1 MRLRLRNN
9 VRSGFVTPVY
19 ADGGASF
26 EGKLDLVDFKA
37 AFRAVPTGGTMTTV
51 GNSVEIK
58 GADEVLIILAGAT
71 NFNQHSATYTSDAA
85 AMRTMVDS
93 RLDQACAQSWDALVA
108 AHTQD
113 FRSFF
118 DRVDLSLGNGTNNL
132 TTEKLVDSYAAGNAP
147 EMERLLEELYFN
159 YGRYLLISSS
169 RGMDT
174 PANLQGIWNNSDN
187 PAWSD
192 IHSNIN
198 VQMNYWLAEN
208 TNLSELHMP
217 YLNYIHS
224 MALEHEQWPSYARRG
239 GQTEGWTCFTQNN
252 IFGHS
257 DYAENYVI
265 ANAWYTSHLWQH
277 YLYTLDEDFLREKA
291 LPVMVSCCKFWMQ
304 RLKEAS
310 DGSLVAPDEWSPE
323 HGPSKEDG
331 TAHAQQLVAE
341 LFESTLAALDIAG
354 EAYPAD
360 FRSSLAAK
368 YEKLDKGLAVEQ
380 YTGAWGGS
388 LNGIAS
394 GTEILREWKYS
405 DYSKGQNGHRHQSH
419 LMAMYPFGKIT
430 PESPYFRPAINSL
443 TLRGDKSTGWSLA
456 WRINL
461 WARAFDGNHALRI
474 MRNALKHSTSYDIK
488 EDKGGIYYN
497 LLDSHAPFQIDGNFG
512 FSAGVAEMLLQGYDG
527 TLRLLPALPDAWQE
541 GHANG
546 LRAVGNF
553 EVDQR
558 WTAGRLTEAVVKS
571 GSGRDV
577 SVSYKGIANAKVTD
591 ASGNAVTVT
600 ADGEDRISFP
610 TTSGGRYT
618 IDLSA
623 NSGISA
629 VASDAT
635 AAPEEYFDLQGR
647 RVAAD
652 TLSAGIYIRRAGSV
666 AEKVALR

>member
-1 MRLRLRNN
+1 M
-9 VRSGFVTPVY
+9 
-19 ADGGASF
+19 
-26 EGKLDLVDFKA
+26 
-37 AFRAVPTGGTMTTV
+37 
-51 GNSVEIK
+51 
-58 GADEVLIILAGAT
+58 
-71 NFNQHSATYTSDAA
+71 
-85 AMRTMVDS
+85 
-93 RLDQACAQSWDALVA
+93 
-108 AHTQD
+108 
-113 FRSFF
+113 
-118 DRVDLSLGNGTNNL
+118 
-132 TTEKLVDSYAAGNAP
+132 
-147 EMERLLEELYFN
+147 
-159 YGRYLLISSS
+159 
-169 RGMDT
+169 
-174 PANLQGIWNNSDN
+174 
-187 PAWSD
+187 
-192 IHSNIN
+192 
-198 VQMNYWLAEN
+198 
-208 TNLSELHMP
+208 
-217 YLNYIHS
+217 
-224 MALEHEQWPSYARRG
+224 
-239 GQTEGWTCFTQNN
+239 
-252 IFGHS
+252 
-257 DYAENYVI
+257 
-265 ANAWYTSHLWQH
+265 
-277 YLYTLDEDFLREKA
+277 
-291 LPVMVSCCKFWMQ
+291 
-304 RLKEAS
+304 
-310 DGSLVAPDEWSPE
+310 
-323 HGPSKEDG
+323 
-331 TAHAQQLVAE
+331 AE

-354 EAYPAD
+354 DAYPAD

-368 YEKLDKGLAVEQ
+368 YDKLDKGLAVEQ

-430 PESPYFRPAINSL
+430 PASPYFRPAINSL

-488 EDKGGIYYN
+488 EDKGGVYYN

-527 TLRLLPALPDAWQE
+527 TLRLLPALPDAWSE

-558 WTAGRLTEAVVKS
+558 WENGRLTEAVVKS
-571 GSGRDV
+571 GSGRDA
-577 SVSYKGIANAKVTD
+577 SVSYKGIAKAKVTD

-610 TTSGGRYT
+610 TTAGGRYS

-629 VASDAT
+629 VASDASP
-635 AAPEEYFDLQGR
+635 ADSVEYFDLQGR

-652 TLSAGIYIRRAGSV
+652 TLSAGIYIRRTGSV